1 MKVSIFGSCYTR
13 ELFNYSQNHEV
24 NCYVLQQSLFTLFS
38 NPLPLRL
45 EDARSVDNTNFMNRM
60 MYYEFNKLGL
70 KSVLESESDKLVI
83 DFADCRYD
91 IYEIENVEGSRI
103 IYTHDARATFD
114 NIATIESYP
123 KLQKRY
129 LSVVE
134 EISNKELNNIVKTFC
149 EEILKKYKPEDV
161 ILIKMKMAK
170 WYYEKNEKTI
180 FQNNFHLSREKFINK
195 IEKLFL
201 KYMPDCKTLK
211 TKFLPIANINH
222 RFGGP
227 HPLHFE
233 DVYYQYKMNLLDDLL
248 NNKNNQIKIEEDYK
262 KTLSTQRKEIIAKE
276 HLKSLDCKSAKRVD

>member
-1 MKVSIFGSCYTR
+1 MKVNIFGSCYTR

-114 NIATIESYP
+114 NIATVF
-123 KLQKRY
+123 R
-129 LSVVE
+129 
-134 EISNKELNNIVKTFC
+134 
-149 EEILKKYKPEDV
+149 
-161 ILIKMKMAK
+161 
-170 WYYEKNEKTI
+170 
-180 FQNNFHLSREKFINK
+180 
-195 IEKLFL
+195 
-201 KYMPDCKTLK
+201 
-211 TKFLPIANINH
+211 
-222 RFGGP
+222 
-227 HPLHFE
+227 
-233 DVYYQYKMNLLDDLL
+233 NLLSLL
-248 NNKNNQIKIEEDYK
+248 YREATPQ
-262 KTLSTQRKEIIAKE
+262 L
-276 HLKSLDCKSAKRVD
+276 